1 MNTVPPASGEPPR
14 SGAEFFDALFESLPV
29 RNTGR
34 FGMPGD
40 PWNLLFIATQAQLDS
55 ALAAA
60 GWTKIALGLLRPF
73 AEGFLQAF
81 RGEFLTRFPPM
92 NTYRLLGAPQDRN
105 WAQTVIPIE
114 KRHHF
119 RLWRLPYRD
128 KKGRTY
134 WWGSANFDLSVRW
147 RDFSHVPDPDTVM
160 EREYIATSLQGSPW
174 VESIS
179 RRRSS
184 RIPAEGENDKGY
196 AFRTDGSVL
205 LVFLRDA

>member
-1 MNTVPPASGEPPR
+1 
-14 SGAEFFDALFESLPV
+14 
-29 RNTGR
+29 
-34 FGMPGD
+34 MPGR
-40 PWNLLFIATQAQLDS
+40 PLEPALHRHRNELDS
-55 ALAAA
+55 ALATA

-73 AEGFLQAF
+73 AYGILQAL

-92 NTYRLLGAPQDRN
+92 NQYRMLGAPQDQN

-114 KRHHF
+114 RRHHF

-128 KKGRTY
+128 KKGRNY
-134 WWGSANFDLSVRW
+134 WWGSGNFDLSVRW

-160 EREYIATSLQGSPW
+160 EREYIAASLQGSPW

-184 RIPAEGENDKGY
+184 RIPAEGANDKGY

-205 LVFLRDA
+205 LVFLRDR